1 MILTGQLKYLMCGL
15 WKVNELTSEHLICK
29 QIGDEERY
37 IEVKKENN
45 NTHDGNG
52 IDILFPYIITVS
64 IPLTRGRYI
73 QRFPSEMMAY
83 EYLENFVMDPIDR
96 LEESINHSIV
106 KQYVR
111 NKYNDIGFITKK
123 RRLTM

>member
-1 MILTGQLKYLMCGL
+1 MRGL

-45 NTHDGNG
+45 NTHDG
-52 IDILFPYIITVS
+52 IDNLFPYIITVS
-64 IPLTRGRYI
+64 IPLTHGRYI

-96 LEESINHSIV
+96 LEESTNLSVV

-111 NKYNDIGFITKK
+111 NTYNDIGFITKK